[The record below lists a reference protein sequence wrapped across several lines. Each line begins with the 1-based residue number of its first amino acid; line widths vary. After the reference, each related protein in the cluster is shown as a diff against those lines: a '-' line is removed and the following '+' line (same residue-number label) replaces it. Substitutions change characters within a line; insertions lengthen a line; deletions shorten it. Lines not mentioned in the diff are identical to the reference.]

1 MINWQKSAKRLV
13 GIIAVATSIYV
24 LNSHPINTHAATVNK
39 LQTMSPKEMKKNQL
53 KVLNTDDDDTTV
65 TTFGGAKGQKK
76 TITENSEVT
85 GWPYNQS
92 TGIYTKTYEAN
103 KNLHS
108 KNVAQ
113 HMGNGGRVYKV
124 ALPKYN
130 PGNK

>member
-1 MINWQKSAKRLV
+1 MINWQKSLKRFV
-13 GIIAVATSIYV
+13 GVFAVATSIGV
-24 LNSHPINTHAATVNK
+24 LNSHPINTHAATVNR
-39 LQTMSPKEMKKNQL
+39 LQTMSPNEMKKNQL
-53 KVLNTDDDDTTV
+53 KVLSTGDDDTTV
-65 TTFGGAKGQKK
+65 QGSSNIKIQRK
-76 TITENSEVT
+76 TITENSEIT
-85 GWPYNQS
+85 GWPYNQT

-124 ALPKYN
+124 TLPKYN

>member
-1 MINWQKSAKRLV
+1 MKRLIGV
-13 GIIAVATSIYV
+13 VAVTASIGII
-24 LNSHPINTHAATVNK
+24 NNHPINSHAATVNK
-39 LQTMSPKEMKKNQL
+39 LQTMSPNEMKKNQL
-53 KVLNTDDDDTTV
+53 KVLNTSDDDTDVKTY
-65 TTFGGAKGQKK
+65 GGAKFQKK
-76 TITENSEVT
+76 TITENSEIT
-85 GWPYNQS
+85 GWPYNQA

-124 ALPKYN
+124 TLPKYN